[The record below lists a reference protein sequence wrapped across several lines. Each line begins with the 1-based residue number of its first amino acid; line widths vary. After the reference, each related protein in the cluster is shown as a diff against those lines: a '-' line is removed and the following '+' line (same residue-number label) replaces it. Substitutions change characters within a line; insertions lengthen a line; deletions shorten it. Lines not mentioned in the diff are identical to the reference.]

1 MADQILGFTFIIL
14 KCHHLGKP
22 AQGPRLHPGSA
33 APRRSPGSC
42 SPVCVSCSVG
52 SDSLWPHGLSMEF
65 SRQEYWSG
73 WPFPSPGDLPDTG
86 IEPASPALQ
95 ADSLPS
101 ELQGKPSCSAWLP
114 ASLSPNPGDGY
125 RAAAEEASL
134 AIPEHQWARLR
145 QRYLLPPAGG
155 AEGPLSLSISLA
167 FFE

>member
-33 APRRSPGSC
+33 APRWGPSSC
-42 SPVCVSCSVG
+42 SPVCVSRSVM

-65 SRQEYWSG
+65 SRQEYWSA
-73 WPFPSPGDLPDTG
+73 WPFPFPGDLPDTG

-101 ELQGKPSCSAWLP
+101 EVQGKPSPSPWLP
-114 ASLSPNPGDGY
+114 ASLSQPRRWLQGGGWGAKPGNPKNTSEPCSGSATSSRQQVGL
-125 RAAAEEASL
+125 RGPEA
-134 AIPEHQWARLR
+134 
-145 QRYLLPPAGG
+145 
-155 AEGPLSLSISLA
+155 
-167 FFE
+167 